1 MKTGDKI
8 RVNKG
13 QIETLIKIQ
22 HPFGLFKS
30 DTYTVCR
37 SIIGSTENCI
47 VEKGSEQVEMKFTE
61 IEN

>member
-1 MKTGDKI
+1 MNIGDKI

-47 VEKGSEQVEMKFTE
+47 AEKANEQKKLNLETE
-61 IEN
+61 N